1 MVSHINITMTE
12 ASQRNHRL
20 LTMKNIMSHENTYRS
35 RPCVLLVT
43 HEDNCGIPIP
53 HVVCT
58 PGLVTAHGGQVK
70 QERGGSAIL

>member
-35 RPCVLLVT
+35 RPFVLLAT

-53 HVVCT
+53 HIFGI
-58 PGLVTAHGGQVK
+58 PGLGTAHGGQVN
-70 QERGGSAIL
+70 QERGGSVIL